1 MNNFFKELDMS
12 VIEKFE
18 IIFDR
23 AQNETTAK
31 KNALDYYFAMT
42 EDDPNTEIEISEIIN
57 IAESY
62 GFNFDDFEELIEQ
75 NLECC

>member
-31 KNALDYYFAMT
+31 KNALDYYLILT
-42 EDDPNTEIEISEIIN
+42 EDDPDTEIEVSEIIN

-62 GFNFDDFEELIEQ
+62 GYNFDDFEDLIEQ
-75 NLECC
+75 HLE

>member
-31 KNALDYYFAMT
+31 KNALDYYLILN
-42 EDDPNTEIEISEIIN
+42 EDDPDTEIEVSEIIN

-62 GFNFDDFEELIEQ
+62 GYNFDDFEDLIEQ
-75 NLECC
+75 HLE

>member
-31 KNALDYYFAMT
+31 KNALDYYLILT
-42 EDDPNTEIEISEIIN
+42 EDDPDTEIEVSEIIN

-62 GFNFDDFEELIEQ
+62 GYNFDDFEDLIEQ
-75 NLECC
+75 QLE

>member
-12 VIEKFE
+12 AIEKFE

-23 AQNETTAK
+23 AQNETAAK
-31 KNALDYYFAMT
+31 KNALDYYLILT
-42 EDDPNTEIEISEIIN
+42 EDDPNTEIEVSDIIN

-62 GFNFDDFEELIEQ
+62 GYNFDDFEDLIEQ
-75 NLECC
+75 HLE

>member
-31 KNALDYYFAMT
+31 KNALDYYLILT
-42 EDDPNTEIEISEIIN
+42 EDDPNTEIEVSEIIN

-62 GFNFDDFEELIEQ
+62 GYNFDDFEDLIEQ
-75 NLECC
+75 HLE

>member
-31 KNALDYYFAMT
+31 KNALDYYLILT
-42 EDDPNTEIEISEIIN
+42 EDDPDTEIEVSEIIN

-62 GFNFDDFEELIEQ
+62 GYNFDDFEYLVEQ
-75 NLECC
+75 HLE

>member
-31 KNALDYYFAMT
+31 KNALDYYFVLT
-42 EDDPNTEIEISEIIN
+42 EDDPNTEIDISEIID